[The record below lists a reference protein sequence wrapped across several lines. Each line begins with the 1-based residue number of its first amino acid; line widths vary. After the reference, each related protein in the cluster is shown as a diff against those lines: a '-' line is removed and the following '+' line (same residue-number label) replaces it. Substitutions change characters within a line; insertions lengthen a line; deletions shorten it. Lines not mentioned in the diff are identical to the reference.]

1 MKDLR
6 KTLSQTKPTVH
17 IGKNGITEAVLNEIR
32 RQLKDKGYVKVK
44 IEKSVIRI
52 LEYDRKD
59 VAREVADALGAE
71 LIDVRGRT
79 FILVDPKRGLEVDAF
94 LPRSPRRRRM
104 GRRR

>member
-1 MKDLR
+1 M
-6 KTLSQTKPTVH
+6 LSQTKPTVH
-17 IGKNGITEAVLNEIR
+17 IGKNGVTEAVLSEIE

-52 LEYDRKD
+52 LERDRKEVAEE
-59 VAREVADALGAE
+59 VARRLGAE

-79 FILVDPKRGLEVDAF
+79 FVLIDTRRGISIDVLTMKAG
-94 LPRSPRRRRM
+94 R